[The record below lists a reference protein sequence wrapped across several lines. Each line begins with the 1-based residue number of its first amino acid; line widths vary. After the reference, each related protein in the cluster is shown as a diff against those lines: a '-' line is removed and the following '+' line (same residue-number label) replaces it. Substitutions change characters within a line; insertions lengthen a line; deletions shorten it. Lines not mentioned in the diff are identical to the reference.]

1 MSILLYT
8 IFGISL
14 ITKLLPWQPE
24 DLQELVLY
32 LHIFIAGLM
41 LHRSKVFGNI
51 QIIVAMVTMK
61 IMYFYRILK
70 NLCNN

>member
-14 ITKLLPWQPE
+14 VTKLLPWQPGE
-24 DLQELVLY
+24 LQELVSK

-41 LHRSKVFGNI
+41 LHHSKVFGNI

-61 IMYFYRILK
+61 NKYFYRILK
-70 NLCNN
+70 NF